1 MIAIWSGVQPFIIM
15 PNHVVGVVTDAEED
29 QEFIKKQLRK
39 LANNILIYLRDK
51 TDELDPYMAHLWELI
66 SQKQWDDIVLE
77 KPPTPALSP
86 LPHKPAATSGNDYV
100 QASDSEDFDSIISLQ
115 SQVQEISTG
124 DDSSKNRGDFKDFSA
139 NPFGNSSSE
148 ENPFGGP
155 SSGDDPF
162 GGSISG
168 DPFGSSHSISAKKS
182 GQGTNLKYNP
192 NLFGS
197 ISAQEPS
204 STEDQSN
211 AETDVD
217 PFAEDP
223 WAQEKPKKKQNDEF
237 DENPF

>member
-1 MIAIWSGVQPFIIM
+1 MEILLL
-15 PNHVVGVVTDAEED
+15 
-29 QEFIKKQLRK
+29 KKIL
-39 LANNILIYLRDK
+39 LA
-51 TDELDPYMAHLWELI
+51 
-66 SQKQWDDIVLE
+66 
-77 KPPTPALSP
+77 
-86 LPHKPAATSGNDYV
+86 
-100 QASDSEDFDSIISLQ
+100 
-115 SQVQEISTG
+115 
-124 DDSSKNRGDFKDFSA
+124 
-139 NPFGNSSSE
+139 
-148 ENPFGGP
+148 GP

-237 DENPF
+237 NENPF